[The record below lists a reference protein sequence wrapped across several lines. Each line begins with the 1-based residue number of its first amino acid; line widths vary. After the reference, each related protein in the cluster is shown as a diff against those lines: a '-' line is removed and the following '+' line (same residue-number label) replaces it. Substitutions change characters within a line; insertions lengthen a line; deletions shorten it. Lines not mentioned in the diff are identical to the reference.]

1 MGMLLGFAGAVV
13 ILAPWNTS
21 QVSFGHALACL
32 AASASYGASYVYM
45 ARYLIGKGL
54 SPLVLSASQLIAAS
68 GLLLLATPFGGL
80 DSPHWRLDAV
90 LGLVAL
96 GAVGTGIAYVLNYR
110 IISDDG
116 PVLASTVTYLIP
128 LVAVAFGALFLQEDI
143 TPTLVLGVV
152 VVLSGVALTRD
163 PKRAPL

>member
-1 MGMLLGFAGAVV
+1 
-13 ILAPWNTS
+13 
-21 QVSFGHALACL
+21 
-32 AASASYGASYVYM
+32 M
-45 ARYLIGKGL
+45 ARYLIGKRL
-54 SPLVLSASQLIAAS
+54 SPLVLSASQLIAAP

-80 DSPHWRLDAV
+80 DSPLWRLDAV
-90 LGLVAL
+90 LGLLAL
-96 GAVGTGIAYVLNYR
+96 GAVGTAIAYVLNYR

-128 LVAVAFGALFLQEDI
+128 LVAVAVGAVFLQEDI
-143 TPTLVLGVV
+143 MPTLMLGVV